1 MKLRITNCKSRVA
14 ADVSRLNYPGKWS
27 GLTSAATIL
36 KTDAPVGDVSDSG
49 GASVLASRL
58 GRDKAKRSRLVSSVA
73 PPKLFRAFTLIEIM
87 VVVTLLSL
95 IVLALMT
102 VFNSTQAAFRASAT
116 QADVLQGGRA
126 VMDLMVQDLKGM
138 SPSFGQSN
146 NPANTFLG
154 VVNFYAAV
162 NNGFQPLVQPLIA
175 SSPPQS
181 RTNVLESFFILSS
194 GNQNGVPTWYGTGYT
209 VTPNALNGSLYS
221 LYRFST
227 NLPVAIPNSAIM
239 IFNDFQTNFLSSPTN
254 GSHLIDGVIGLR
266 VRAYDT
272 NGVWMTNGYAF
283 GQPVTVKNILFLPGY
298 GEVGFYMYSNSLPA
312 SVEIEMAV
320 LEDRTL
326 QRAESFG
333 LFSGATN
340 YLVGQS
346 GKVHV
351 FRQRVSIPNVDPSAY
366 Q

>member
-1 MKLRITNCKSRVA
+1 
-14 ADVSRLNYPGKWS
+14 VSRLNYPGKWS

-126 VMDLMVQDLKGM
+126 VMDLMTEDLKTM
-138 SPSFGQSN
+138 SPSLGHSNSLFNFSPSIYLCYSN
-146 NPANTFLG
+146 NP
-154 VVNFYAAV
+154 VNFCADENLNYTPLI
-162 NNGFQPLVQPLIA
+162 QPLVA
-175 SSPPQS
+175 SNQS

-366 Q
+366 R